1 MVEAMKQS
9 TRAYTF
15 FDIAKLVLNKP
26 ERHLVKLR
34 RIQAADGS
42 RAPLF
47 LVTIDESVFLT
58 QDDAVRYVL
67 RRHADRVFKE
77 LKTPI
82 EPPEGNFTFVSRCG
96 ITGVWL
102 GPPNYHEYQAR
113 LVRHHQQRLRQI
125 PFEKFKAQIQSV
137 KDPEAVKA
145 WIESMSFK
153 IEYQCL
159 LDTEP
164 KLFDTREDLE
174 KHFVE
179 NHLAAFVKSAPEVTV
194 TGPASRQLDNRAI
207 ASAIRAT
214 WEAERRFPLN
224 TANGFRGRLMH
235 EGFHFFKHGKG
246 ITYVS
251 RIKPN
256 RFESIAHLTEQVQKI
271 VTFVRANEGCTGKQL
286 LGQFAPTEETR
297 VLADLHW
304 LIQDGYVVEFSNGRL
319 WALADKP
326 AKPASQVS
334 APPAAAATSDP
345 GAGQDPAAAA
355 DSSANAS

>member
-9 TRAYTF
+9 PRAYAF

-34 RIQAADGS
+34 RTPVADGS

-47 LVTIDESVFLT
+47 LVSIDENVFLN

-67 RRHADRVFKE
+67 RRHAEKVFKE
-77 LKTPI
+77 LKTPV
-82 EPPEGNFTFVSRCG
+82 EPPKGNFAFVSRCG

-113 LVRHHQQRLRQI
+113 LIRHHQQRLRHM
-125 PFEKFKAQIQSV
+125 PFENFKAQIQSV

-145 WIESMSFK
+145 WIDSMSFK

-159 LDTEP
+159 LDAEP
-164 KLFDTREDLE
+164 KAFASREDLE

-179 NHLAAFVKSAPEVTV
+179 NHLAAFVTSVPEVTIP
-194 TGPASRQLDNRAI
+194 GPASRQLDNRAI
-207 ASAIRAT
+207 AAAIRAT

-235 EGFHFFKHGKG
+235 GGFHFFKHGKG

-256 RFESIAHLTEQVQKI
+256 RFDSITHLTEQVQKI
-271 VTFVRANEGCTGKQL
+271 ITFVRSNNGCTGKQL
-286 LGQFAPTEETR
+286 LEQFTIKVTSALIIRERFVTIGRCVKGIPPDKHGTR
-297 VLADLHW
+297 LLA
-304 LIQDGYVVEFSNGRL
+304 LIQF
-319 WALADKP
+319 
-326 AKPASQVS
+326 
-334 APPAAAATSDP
+334 
-345 GAGQDPAAAA
+345 
-355 DSSANAS
+355 